1 MPAARLFRD
10 RAHAGRVL
18 AARLTRLAGRDDV
31 LVLALPRGGLPVAA
45 EIAAALGAPLDVLVV
60 RKLGAPGREELAI
73 GAIASGGVRVLN
85 EPLMEELG
93 LEEDD
98 VARAAAAESAEL
110 TRRERAYRGERGPV
124 DVRGKAVVLV
134 DDGLATG
141 ATMRAALAALRAQ
154 GPARLVVAVPVGAPG
169 TCAALRDVAEEVVC
183 ALQPVGLDAVGNAY
197 DDFEQVTDDEV
208 RRLLADGR
216 QVAA

>member
-18 AARLTRLAGRDDV
+18 AGRLTRLAGRDDV

-93 LEEDD
+93 VEEDD
-98 VARAAAAESAEL
+98 VARAAAAESEEL
-110 TRRERAYRGERGPV
+110 TRRERAYRGERSPV
-124 DVRGKAVVLV
+124 DVRDKVVVLV

-154 GPARLVVAVPVGAPG
+154 GPVRLVVAVPVGAPG

-208 RRLLADGR
+208 RRLLAGGR